1 MKYVIALVACGAAI
15 FFWALLSVAVGW
27 DHGGGI
33 IGMLFMW
40 AVIAGIWSTIMSK
53 FPDDNSSRGPI
64 SSKIHKTST
73 PPHVN
78 PTPSTPQ
85 DKYEALATLKKL
97 KDSDVLTEDE
107 YAKEKQKI
115 LNT

>member
-1 MKYVIALVACGAAI
+1 MKYIIALLACGAAI

-27 DHGGGI
+27 DQGGGL

-40 AVIAGIWSTIMSK
+40 AIVAGIWRTIMVR
-53 FPDDNSSRGPI
+53 FPDDARRNTDAPNNHSASVLRG
-64 SSKIHKTST
+64 
-73 PPHVN
+73 
-78 PTPSTPQ
+78 
-85 DKYEALATLKKL
+85 DKYEMLLELKKL
-97 KDSDVLTEDE
+97 KDADVLTEDE